1 MPLAFICFGVTALIE
16 LSLWL
21 PELWKWRHYIASVTI
36 ILLAVSTGLILGNH
50 FKVWA
55 CLLFIISLYRI
66 INLLR
71 LLEGRTQA
79 DYLFQVARRS
89 SLILIA
95 SQIALLAIAGLS
107 RSYGVSGIV
116 WWSLLAAGQLAA
128 ACVIIA
134 STWRHL
140 RTTLPP
146 LIDAAYAD
154 HDLPSLTVAIPARN
168 ETDDLELCL
177 QSLIQ
182 SNYPKLEILVLDDC
196 SQNRRTPE
204 IIRGFAH
211 DGIRFIA
218 GKEPPLQWAPKN
230 YAYQQLVEQA
240 NGELVLFCG
249 VDTRFEPDSLRQIVE
264 ILLVKHKAMLS
275 LMPKNLAPTKRRLT
289 SLLVQPT
296 RYAWELALPR
306 RFLNRPPVLSTCWV
320 ITRQA
325 LASAGGFKAVSRNH
339 TPESYF
345 AKYAAGHDDG
355 YSFLQSDPSIGLTCA
370 KTLAEQRSTAIRT
383 RYPQTHRRPEV
394 VMILSLLELAILIG
408 PFGLFVGSI
417 LANSWA
423 LAAISLL
430 AATGQVAAYSLV
442 VRLTYRQFVPASFWL
457 LPFATLLDI
466 AVLNYSMW
474 QYEFGLVEWKNR
486 NICIPIMHVTKQLPL
501 TNPDSE

>member
-1 MPLAFICFGVTALIE
+1 MPLAFICFGVTAFIE

-21 PELWKWRHYIASVTI
+21 PGLWKWRRYVASVTI
-36 ILLAVSTGLILGNH
+36 ILLGISTGLILGNH
-50 FKVWA
+50 FQIWA

-66 INLLR
+66 VNLLR

-79 DYLFQVARRS
+79 DYLFRVARRS
-89 SLILIA
+89 SFILIA
-95 SQIALLAIAGLS
+95 SQVALLALAGLS
-107 RSYGVSGIV
+107 RHYGVSNTI
-116 WWSLLAAGQLAA
+116 WWSLLAIGQLAA
-128 ACVIIA
+128 ASIIFA

-146 LIDAAYAD
+146 FVDASYAD
-154 HDLPSLTVAIPARN
+154 RDLPSLTVAIPARN

-204 IIRGFAH
+204 IIRSFAH

-240 NGELVLFCG
+240 NGELILFCG
-249 VDTRFEPDSLRQIVE
+249 VDTRFEPDSLRRIVE
-264 ILLVKHKAMLS
+264 ILLIKHKTMLG
-275 LMPKNLAPTKRRLT
+275 LMPKNLAPTKRRFA

-320 ITRQA
+320 ITRQT
-325 LASAGGFKAVSRNH
+325 LTSAGGFKAVSRNH

-345 AKYAAGHDDG
+345 AKYAASHDDG

-370 KTLAEQRSTAIRT
+370 KTLTEQRSTAIRT

-394 VMILSLLELAILIG
+394 VMALSMLELAALVG

-417 LANSWA
+417 IANSWA
-423 LAAISLL
+423 LAVISLV
-430 AATGQVAAYSLV
+430 AAIGQVAAYSLV
-442 VRLTYRQFVPASFWL
+442 VQLTYRNFVPASLWL
-457 LPFATLLDI
+457 LPFATFSDI

-474 QYEFGLVEWKNR
+474 QYEFGQVEWKNR
-486 NICIPIMHVTKQLPL
+486 NICIPIMHVYTNLPKI
-501 TNPDSE
+501 DK